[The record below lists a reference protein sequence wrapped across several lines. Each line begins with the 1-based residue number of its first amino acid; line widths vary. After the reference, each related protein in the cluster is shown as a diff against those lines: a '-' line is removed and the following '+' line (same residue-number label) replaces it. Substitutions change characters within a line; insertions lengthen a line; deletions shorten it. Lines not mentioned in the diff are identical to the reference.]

1 MIRLPAPGAWHEN
14 VGTNTQCDD
23 SNTHCDHSD
32 THCDRVQLM
41 KRDMRYHY
49 TDMND
54 SIEWMN
60 AVTKG
65 DHIDTRCDRI
75 ENVYTWIN
83 CNQKAEIQNVIVM
96 RSHRWIFLNWVNFT
110 SFFPSVLFF
119 SARHPQWLDSM
130 TSTILANL
138 FFACAFCLD
147 SSGTWISCE

>member
-110 SFFPSVLFF
+110 SFFPSFCFSVRDIPSGWIRWHLRYLQISFSHVLF
-119 SARHPQWLDSM
+119 A
-130 TSTILANL
+130 
-138 FFACAFCLD
+138 
-147 SSGTWISCE
+147 